1 MWGLV
6 ESWPENESIENYWG
20 QANSFAIRK
29 RKNFAKQYTASAFP
43 YMAKRSPY
51 VSLRFTRG
59 LCASCNNIVLLLPTF
74 RLNSFKT

>member
-1 MWGLV
+1 MWGSV

-29 RKNFAKQYTASAFP
+29 RKNFAKQCTAFAFP

-51 VSLRFTRG
+51 VSLV
-59 LCASCNNIVLLLPTF
+59 ASFYVRTVCKLQQHCFITPYFQT
-74 RLNSFKT
+74 K

>member
-29 RKNFAKQYTASAFP
+29 RKNFAKQCTASAFP
-43 YMAKRSPY
+43 YIAKRIPMCRFALREDCVQVATILFY
-51 VSLRFTRG
+51 YSL
-59 LCASCNNIVLLLPTF
+59 LSD
-74 RLNSFKT
+74 